1 MAGVKFIKAAFL
13 NFISERLSLK
23 HQNVL
28 QLSPQLFIFIEVN
41 TVDTITNL
49 SSIPEQTL
57 TYKHR

>member
-13 NFISERLSLK
+13 NFISERLSLR

-49 SSIPEQTL
+49 SNIPEQTL

>member
-13 NFISERLSLK
+13 NFISERLRLK

-49 SSIPEQTL
+49 SNIPEQTL